1 MGTIAR
7 LESLEAVLGYGR
19 VVLGWSWD
27 TGVYLLDMHGQGL
40 PRDGRL
46 KGAGEV
52 LIGDFFVV

>member
-1 MGTIAR
+1 M
-7 LESLEAVLGYGR
+7 LGYGR